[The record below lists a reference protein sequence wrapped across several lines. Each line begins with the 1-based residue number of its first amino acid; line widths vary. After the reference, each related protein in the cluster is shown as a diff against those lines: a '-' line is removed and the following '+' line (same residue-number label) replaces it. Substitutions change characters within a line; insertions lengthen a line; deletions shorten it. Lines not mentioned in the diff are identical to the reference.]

1 VQSSGLQKVSITEQT
16 VKNPFVVKSVSGD
29 SLMKIAVLTA
39 PKKFEFQDELLSPL
53 LPDEVLLKV
62 AACGVCT
69 SEMDVWEGKA
79 GNQIYPRYPGHE
91 VSGVV
96 ADVGKDVQSLLPG
109 DRVAVAPGR
118 GFSEYVVLKSKYCF
132 PAGDLPLDLAL
143 GEPLACAVNTVELAN
158 ISLSDD
164 VVIIGA
170 GFMGNLVQKLVAMQ
184 GPRRLIVADT
194 RADALERA
202 LRLGATHVVD
212 PSKESLP
219 EAVKALTDGRGADV
233 SFEVVGAQ
241 APLNLLGDVT
251 RMSGKVVIVGYH
263 QGEPR
268 QIPLGYWNWMAF
280 QILNAHFREETT
292 ILRGMRIA
300 MRLLT
305 SGRMSLEDLVTH
317 RFPFNDINKAFLA
330 AHEKPQGFIKSTVV
344 MEN

>member
-1 VQSSGLQKVSITEQT
+1 
-16 VKNPFVVKSVSGD
+16 
-29 SLMKIAVLTA
+29 MKIAILTG
-39 PKKFEFQDELLSPL
+39 PKEFQFQEEELPTL
-53 LPDEVLLKV
+53 LPDEVLVQV

-69 SEMDVWEGKA
+69 SELDMWEGKA
-79 GNQIYPRYPGHE
+79 GGQMYPRYPGHE

-96 ADVGKDVQSLLPG
+96 AEVGKDIRGLAPG
-109 DRVAVAPGR
+109 DRVAVWAPGR
-118 GFSEYVVLKSKYCF
+118 GFAEYVVVKAKYCF

-143 GEPLACAVNTVELAN
+143 AEPLACAVNTVELAN

-202 LRLGATHVVD
+202 LRLGSTHVVN

-219 EAVKALTDGRGADV
+219 EAVKALTDGQGADV

-241 APLNLLGDVT
+241 APLSLLGDVT

-280 QILNAHFREETT
+280 QILNAHFREEAT
-292 ILRGMRIA
+292 ILRGMRIG

-305 SGRMSLEDLVTH
+305 SGRLSLEDLVTH
-317 RFPFNDINKAFLA
+317 RFQLSDINQAFLA
-330 AHEKPQGFIKSTVV
+330 AHEKPEGFVKSTIV

>member
-1 VQSSGLQKVSITEQT
+1 
-16 VKNPFVVKSVSGD
+16 
-29 SLMKIAVLTA
+29 MKIAVLTG
-39 PKKFEFQDELLSPL
+39 PKEFQFEEQKLPEL
-53 LPDEVLLKV
+53 LPDEVLVQV

-69 SEMDVWEGKA
+69 SELDMWEGRA
-79 GNQIYPRYPGHE
+79 GGHMYPRYPGHE

-96 ADVGKDVQSLLPG
+96 ADVGKDVEELAPG
-109 DRVAVAPGR
+109 DRVAVWAPGR
-118 GFSEYVVLKSKYCF
+118 GFAEYVVVKSKYCF
-132 PAGDLPLDLAL
+132 PAGDLPLELAL
-143 GEPLACAVNTVELAN
+143 AEPLACAVNTVELAN

-184 GPRRLIVADT
+184 GPRHLIVADT

-202 LRLGATHVVD
+202 RKLGATHVVN
-212 PSKESLP
+212 PAKESLP
-219 EAVKALTDGRGADV
+219 EAVKALTDGKGADV

-251 RMSGKVVIVGYH
+251 RMSGKVVLVGFH

-280 QILNAHFREETT
+280 QILNAHFREEAT
-292 ILRGMRIA
+292 ILRGMQIG

-305 SGRMSLEDLVTH
+305 SGRLSLEDLVTH
-317 RFPFNDINKAFLA
+317 RFGLDEIDQAFLA
-330 AHEKPQGFIKSTVV
+330 AHEKPEGFVKSTIV
-344 MEN
+344 MQK

>member
-1 VQSSGLQKVSITEQT
+1 
-16 VKNPFVVKSVSGD
+16 
-29 SLMKIAVLTA
+29 MKIAILTG
-39 PKKFEFQDELLSPL
+39 PKEFQFQEEPL
-53 LPDEVLLKV
+53 PALIPDKVLVRV

-69 SEMDVWEGKA
+69 SELDMWDGKA
-79 GNQIYPRYPGHE
+79 GGQMYPRYPGHE

-96 ADVGKDVQSLLPG
+96 ADVGKDVQGLAPG
-109 DRVAVAPGR
+109 DRVAVWAPGR
-118 GFSEYVVLKSKYCF
+118 GFAEYVLVKSKYCF
-132 PAGDLPLDLAL
+132 SAGDLPLDLAL
-143 GEPLACAVNTVELAN
+143 AEPLACAVNTVELAN

-170 GFMGNLVQKLVAMQ
+170 GFMGNLVQKLVALQ

-202 LRLGATHVVD
+202 LKLGATHVVNVT
-212 PSKESLP
+212 KESLP
-219 EAVKALTDGRGADV
+219 EAVKSLTDGQGADV

-241 APLNLLGDVT
+241 APFNLLGDVT
-251 RMSGKVVIVGYH
+251 RMSGKVVIVGFH

-280 QILNAHFREETT
+280 QILNAHFREEST
-292 ILRGMRIA
+292 ILRGMRTG

-305 SGRMSLEDLVTH
+305 SGRLSLDDLVTH
-317 RFPFNDINKAFLA
+317 RFQFSEINQAFLA
-330 AHEKPQGFIKSTVV
+330 AHEKPEGFVKSTIV